1 MAERQLDSTELLN
14 RQGGELKSTSQGYKT
29 VNTQPNFVSPTQG
42 SEQQT
47 ITEQTFAGIAGT
59 KFDVAVAFFESKG
72 VPKTL
77 ARTYGAVLL
86 ETSKRTGKDIT
97 ELVQVTSSNK
107 LTFKDDSLT
116 HINVFRSK
124 TSQIGYREN
133 ISNTT
138 NEFVLRNIVV

>member
-1 MAERQLDSTELLN
+1 MTDLNSTDLIN
-14 RQGGELKSTSQGYKT
+14 RQGGELLSTSQGYQT
-29 VNTQPNFVSPTQG
+29 SNTQPNFSPPTQG
-42 SEQQT
+42 SEQQI
-47 ITEQTFAGIAGT
+47 ITDQTYPGMPGL

-107 LTFKDDSLT
+107 LTFKEDTLT

-133 ISNTT
+133 ANTQ
-138 NEFVLRNIVV
+138 NEFALRNIVI